1 MTPLGISLATRIT
14 QSRCVEWAGRG
25 SCVAR
30 QRSQRALSGGGASP
44 AAPADQTCD
53 GPDSS
58 ASSQALTHA
67 RRSLPVCPM
76 HRALYP
82 FFKKVA
88 DKYADICGYRQHG
101 LKYDD
106 LIIEENETVQT
117 VSDELSQVPC
127 WGVWGWKSVLAAR
140 LHLHG

>member
-1 MTPLGISLATRIT
+1 
-14 QSRCVEWAGRG
+14 
-25 SCVAR
+25 
-30 QRSQRALSGGGASP
+30 
-44 AAPADQTCD
+44 
-53 GPDSS
+53 
-58 ASSQALTHA
+58 
-67 RRSLPVCPM
+67 M

-117 VSDELSQVPC
+117 VSDENCRGARSPLDVWLGRAPEAGPVPARVRA
-127 WGVWGWKSVLAAR
+127 GVGLARPGAGHE
-140 LHLHG
+140 LG